1 MPKFRL
7 TETAAAKLRVI
18 LRDSE
23 LKFGRHQTD
32 IYHAGFIK
40 TFELLSHFPGIA
52 RSADPLRKGYRR
64 HHYESHVIFF
74 TADDDEIVIRDLFHT
89 AQNIT
94 KDMLA

>member
-7 TETAAAKLRVI
+7 TDTAAAKLRVI

-32 IYHAGFIK
+32 TYHAGFIK

-52 RSADPLRKGYRR
+52 RSADHLRLGYRR
-64 HHYESHVIFF
+64 HRYESHMIFF
-74 TADDDEIVIRDLFHT
+74 TAEADEIVIRDLFHT

-94 KDMLA
+94 KDMLR